1 MILARLD
8 KIITSL
14 LFKVHFELKAHSPYL
29 DLRSSSESLTQHL
42 SRFATFL
49 EGQKPVKHDGT

>member
-1 MILARLD
+1 MILAHLD

-14 LFKVHFELKAHSPYL
+14 LFKVHFELKAHLLYL